1 MDKKGLFDDLQQ
13 FMSAP
18 PADDSWTSLEI
29 NYQKGVTVMK

>member
-18 PADDSWTSLEI
+18 PADDSWTSLE
-29 NYQKGVTVMK
+29 NKLPKKALQ